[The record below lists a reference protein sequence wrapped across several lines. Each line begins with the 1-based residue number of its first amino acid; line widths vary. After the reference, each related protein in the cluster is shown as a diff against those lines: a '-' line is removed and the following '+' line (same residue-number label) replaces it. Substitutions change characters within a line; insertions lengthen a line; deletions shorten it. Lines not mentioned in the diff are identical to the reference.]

1 MSNPITIKATRAV
14 WLSTRN
20 NLSDVAHYLDQGKTD
35 LALGLLSIVG
45 PASWETF
52 ADYIRIGDAEVTL
65 TLKPRDEQAAMAV
78 MQLRA
83 KLDKLREAY
92 AEAQREILA
101 QISKYE
107 AITNEVTA

>member
-1 MSNPITIKATRAV
+1 
-14 WLSTRN
+14 
-20 NLSDVAHYLDQGKTD
+20 
-35 LALGLLSIVG
+35 
-45 PASWETF
+45 
-52 ADYIRIGDAEVTL
+52 
-65 TLKPRDEQAAMAV
+65 MAV

>member
-1 MSNPITIKATRAV
+1 MKAPITIKATRGV
-14 WLSTRN
+14 WLSTHN
-20 NLSDVAHYLDQGKTD
+20 NLSDVAHYLEQGKTD

-45 PASWETF
+45 PASRETF
-52 ADYIRIGDAEVTL
+52 SDYIRIGDAEVTL